1 MSSSSPE
8 VGERIAALRHQYKG
22 PVFAILDSDHSKA
35 HVLAEMNMLRPV
47 LVAGDYMVVED
58 SNVNGH
64 PVLPWHGPGPF
75 EAVTEYFRQYPE
87 DYTYDTAREAKF
99 GFTFATR
106 GFLIRR

>member
-1 MSSSSPE
+1 M
-8 VGERIAALRHQYKG
+8 
-22 PVFAILDSDHSKA
+22 DSDHSKA
-35 HVLAEMNMLRPV
+35 HVLEEMKLLRPV
-47 LVAGDYMVVED
+47 LVTGDYLVVED

-75 EAVTEYFRQYPE
+75 EAVSEYFEQHPD
-87 DYTYDTAREAKF
+87 DYIYDTARESKF